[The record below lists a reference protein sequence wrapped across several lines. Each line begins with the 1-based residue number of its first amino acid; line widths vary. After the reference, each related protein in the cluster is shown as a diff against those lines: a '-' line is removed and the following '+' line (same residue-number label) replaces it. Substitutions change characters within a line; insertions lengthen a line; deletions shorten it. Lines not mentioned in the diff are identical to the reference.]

1 MPASGHVRTIHTL
14 DNGCNPP
21 CQQNTADFRA
31 GLGNFNKNLTFLA
44 SHGRCTRQS
53 ATWYSWNHM
62 AVCQNLVPLVNIKIA
77 GKWMFIP
84 LKMVLIGIDPY
95 PYFFFT
101 LMDDSGS
108 IFCIKLVSTRMSPT
122 KPAPHIPHQC
132 GTVSVREVS
141 PKRSTKLSLS
151 SSVKVGETPAR
162 QTSVWVEV
170 EIGQG
175 ITRFKHLDHLLLYS
189 T

>member
-95 PYFFFT
+95 PYFFSPWW
-101 LMDDSGS
+101 M
-108 IFCIKLVSTRMSPT
+108 ILVASF
-122 KPAPHIPHQC
+122 
-132 GTVSVREVS
+132 VSNLFLHGC
-141 PKRSTKLSLS
+141 PPQNPPLTSL
-151 SSVKVGETPAR
+151 
-162 QTSVWVEV
+162 TSVGRSPSEKSPRNVP
-170 EIGQG
+170 Q
-175 ITRFKHLDHLLLYS
+175 S
-189 T
+189 CP